1 MPSSG
6 AETKE
11 GKHVPSPLGET
22 RKCAGLTSSLVVE
35 VCGEAEQEPRDFE
48 ARSRLWDP
56 ICPLGPLTASN
67 EVCCVFPLFI
77 QLPFTECSL
86 PGPGPP
92 PFLIFRAVS

>member
-11 GKHVPSPLGET
+11 GKHVPSSLGET
-22 RKCAGLTSSLVVE
+22 RKYTGRTSSLVVE
-35 VCGEAEQEPRDFE
+35 VCGEAQQERRGFE
-48 ARSRLWDP
+48 ARSRLWDT

-77 QLPFTECSL
+77 QLPFTECGL

-92 PFLIFRAVS
+92 PFLIYRALS